1 MATPDERE
9 AGRLVGTE
17 RAEELRAAA
26 RDWPSWSLTARQ
38 LADLELLL
46 NGSFDPL
53 AGYLGRADHASVLD
67 RGALADGTPWPVPI
81 TLDVQP
87 QTADDA
93 ERAGHLA
100 LRDPEGVLLAVL
112 EVRERFEPD
121 RVDEAERLFDTRD
134 ERHPGV
140 DRLLRHIHAVRLGG
154 PVEGVELPVH
164 WTFAG
169 HRLTPRSAQAAV
181 QAIGVDH
188 VAGFATA
195 DPPLGDDLDALQAA
209 SDAGAAVLVAVVVG
223 PGGSAFDPFTVM
235 RAWHA
240 ARHRLPAPSMLG
252 AVPLARVGDDARD
265 RALAGVVLRNL
276 GATEVLPAAAA
287 DGAPDAGAM
296 RSRLDRGLDLPAG
309 AAAPEV
315 EAELRR
321 SCPPV
326 SQRGLTV
333 FMTGLS
339 GSGKST
345 VAQALAARLRERGGR
360 SVALLDGDLVRH
372 HLSSELGFSREHRDL
387 NIRRIGFVAAEITR
401 AGGIAICAPIAPY
414 DDVRRDVRAMVEEA
428 GGFVLVHIATPLE
441 VCEARDRKGLYAKA
455 RAGII
460 GEFTGISDP
469 YEVPTD
475 AELTID
481 TTDIDVEEA
490 VDRILAQLTAVG
502 YLAAERD

>member
-1 MATPDERE
+1 MATPDERA
-9 AGRLVGTE
+9 AGRLVGAE
-17 RAEELRAAA
+17 RASELRTAA

-38 LADLELLL
+38 LADLELLV
-46 NGSFDPL
+46 NGSYAPL
-53 AGYLGRADHASVLD
+53 TGYLGSADHAAVLD
-67 RGALADGTPWPVPI
+67 GGALADGTPWPAPI
-81 TLDVQP
+81 TLDVRP
-87 QTADDA
+87 ETADEA
-93 ERAGHLA
+93 ERAGQLA

-121 RVDEAERLFDTRD
+121 RADEAERLFGTAD

-140 DRLLRHIHAVRLGG
+140 DRLVRHTHGDRLGG

-169 HRLTPRSAQAAV
+169 HRLAPLGARAAV
-181 QAIGVDH
+181 HALNVQH

-195 DPPLGDDLDALQAA
+195 DPPVGDDLDALRAA
-209 SDAGAAVLVAVVVG
+209 GDAGAAVLVAVTIG
-223 PGGSAFDPFTVM
+223 PGPAAFDPFTVM
-235 RAWHA
+235 RTWHA
-240 ARHRLPAPSMLG
+240 ASDRLPAPSLLG
-252 AVPLARVGDDARD
+252 AIPLARLGDDRRD
-265 RALAGVVLRNL
+265 RALADVVLRNL
-276 GATEVLPAAAA
+276 GATEVLPPAT
-287 DGAPDAGAM
+287 PDPESTPRAL
-296 RSRLDRGLDLPAG
+296 RKRLDLGADLPGGSVVPA
-309 AAAPEV
+309 V

-321 SCPPV
+321 SCRPLAE
-326 SQRGLTV
+326 RGLTV
-333 FMTGLS
+333 FMTGFS

-345 VAQALAARLRERGGR
+345 VAQALAARLHERGGR
-360 SVALLDGDLVRH
+360 SVALLDGDRVRH
-372 HLSSELGFSREHRDL
+372 HLSSELGFSREHRDI

-414 DDVRRDVRAMVEEA
+414 DGVRRDVRSMIEEA
-428 GGFVLVHIATPLE
+428 GGFVLIHISTPIE

-481 TTDIDVEEA
+481 TTDIVVDDA
-490 VDRILAQLTAVG
+490 VDRILAHLTAVG
-502 YLAAERD
+502 YLASDDA